1 VPREKHHPLWTKPTA
16 EGDSRPPAG
25 WVRVDCHVHTI
36 HSGDAVTT
44 LDELEARVEAVGID
58 VVCITDH
65 HEIKAAVEA
74 LERDLGVRV
83 IIGEE
88 IRTPIGELIGL
99 FLNERIPYVLPQ
111 WEVVSR
117 IRSQGGIV
125 YVPHPYDPIR
135 DSLRQDGLREMCESG
150 GVDAIEAFNAKV
162 EEDHNNRLAWDVAR
176 RYELPV
182 GCGSDAHDPH
192 GLGAAWVEM
201 PDFDGPADFL
211 SSLASGRLVG
221 EYRPHAR
228 RFLPRPNGAA
238 ALAAAA
244 VAAP

>member
-1 VPREKHHPLWTKPTA
+1 M
-16 EGDSRPPAG
+16 
-25 WVRVDCHVHTI
+25 DCHVHTVR
-36 HSGDAVTT
+36 SGDAITT

-65 HEIKAAVEA
+65 HEIRAAVEA
-74 LERDLGVRV
+74 LQRDLGVRV

-99 FLNERIPYVLPQ
+99 FLQERIPYVLPQ
-111 WEVVSR
+111 HEVVSR

-135 DSLRQDGLREMCESG
+135 HSLRDVGLREMCESG

-162 EEDHNNRLAWDVAR
+162 EQDHHNRLAWDVAQ

-182 GCGSDAHDPH
+182 GCGSDAHDPQ

-211 SSLASGRLVG
+211 VSLTSGRLVG
-221 EYRPHAR
+221 EYRPHAP
-228 RFLPRPNGAA
+228 RFLPRPLKPGP
-238 ALAAAA
+238 LAATP
-244 VAAP
+244 VAAG